1 MALSF
6 TNSPP
11 KYLYFEG
18 RKIRIKP
25 YIRNV
30 LFCLEVL
37 NDSVLSNADKMDLC
51 IKVLVSHWHSCIP
64 KKEKL
69 LEEIFKFLQGD
80 SQKEER
86 QKVFDFEQDAALIY
100 AGFLQAY
107 GIDLHKRKWRRMHW
121 HTFMALFS
129 GLPEETRIMQIIS
142 IRAKPLPKPT
152 KYNAEER
159 QQLMRLNAI
168 YSLEISEEERERQ
181 LATGLWKLAEMLQSM
196 AKKGRE

>member
-1 MALSF
+1 MAIIL
-6 TNSPP
+6 TNSP
-11 KYLYFEG
+11 KKHLYFEG

-25 YIRNV
+25 YVRNV

-37 NDSVLSNADKMDLC
+37 NDSVLSNADKTDLC
-51 IKVLVSHWHSCIP
+51 IKVLVGYWHGRLS

-80 SQKEER
+80 NQKEEG

-121 HTFMALFS
+121 HTFMSLFS

-159 QQLMRLNAI
+159 QQLMRLKAI
-168 YSLEISEEERERQ
+168 YRLEVSEEERERQ
-181 LATGLWKLAEMLQSM
+181 LAAGLWKLAEMLQSM
-196 AKKGRE
+196 AREGGD

>member
-1 MALSF
+1 M
-6 TNSPP
+6 
-11 KYLYFEG
+11 
-18 RKIRIKP
+18 
-25 YIRNV
+25 
-30 LFCLEVL
+30 
-37 NDSVLSNADKMDLC
+37 SNADKMDLC
-51 IKVLVSHWHSCIP
+51 IKVLVGYWHSRLS

-80 SQKEER
+80 NQKEEG

-121 HTFMALFS
+121 HTFMSLFS

-159 QQLMRLNAI
+159 QQLMRLKSI
-168 YSLEISEEERERQ
+168 YRLEVSEEERERQ

-196 AKKGRE
+196 AKEGGD

>member
-1 MALSF
+1 MAIIL
-6 TNSPP
+6 TNSP
-11 KYLYFEG
+11 KKHLYFEG

-25 YIRNV
+25 YVRNV

-37 NDSVLSNADKMDLC
+37 NDSVLSNADKTDLC
-51 IKVLVSHWHSCIP
+51 IKVLVGYRHGCLS

-80 SQKEER
+80 NQKEEG

-121 HTFMALFS
+121 HTFMSLFS

-159 QQLMRLNAI
+159 QQLMRLKAI
-168 YSLEISEEERERQ
+168 YRLEVSAEERERQ
-181 LATGLWKLAEMLQSM
+181 LAAGLWKLAEMLQSM
-196 AKKGRE
+196 AREGGD